1 MTTYEYPLN
10 KGYADTTAIINGKKY
25 SINTQYGT
33 VECGHDSTC
42 STRKGLRFACDCSAK
57 VSDDEKRA
65 ILADAKVN
73 GKFGAEPVEIKT
85 RSLDEQ
91 IAIDKKYCQHV
102 QEIRKAMDE
111 I

>member
-1 MTTYEYPLN
+1 
-10 KGYADTTAIINGKKY
+10 
-25 SINTQYGT
+25 
-33 VECGHDSTC
+33 
-42 STRKGLRFACDCSAK
+42 
-57 VSDDEKRA
+57 
-65 ILADAKVN
+65 
-73 GKFGAEPVEIKT
+73 VEIKT

>member
-10 KGYADTTAIINGKKY
+10 KGYADTIAIVNGKKY
-25 SINTQYGT
+25 SVNTQYGT
-33 VECGHDSTC
+33 IECGHDNTC

-85 RSLDEQ
+85 SSLDEQ
-91 IAIDKKYCQHV
+91 IAEDERYRQSVKKIHEAM
-102 QEIRKAMDE
+102 EI
-111 I
+111 